1 MLVTGVYM
9 AARAALFTELE
20 SAPFYTETGF
30 GFDVIDV
37 ATQQQLYG
45 AFPILF
51 YGYNAASA
59 LLTVLASEPRGGVF
73 EFVQRFWQEGP
84 GPAPWQW
91 VNVTTSLATSAFVV
105 WAVGRLSLRGR
116 QAIARCNPSGIVG
129 NACLGFLYARIG
141 FPRSA
146 VCSLGMPFAST

>member
-1 MLVTGVYM
+1 M
-9 AARAALFTELE
+9 AARAALFSELE
-20 SAPFYTETGF
+20 SAPFYAGTGF

-37 ATQQQLYG
+37 VTQHDRFG

-73 EFVQRFWQEGP
+73 EFVERLWQEGP

-91 VNVTTSLATSAFVV
+91 VNVTRRSQHRPLSCGPSL
-105 WAVGRLSLRGR
+105 
-116 QAIARCNPSGIVG
+116 
-129 NACLGFLYARIG
+129 G
-141 FPRSA
+141 FPR
-146 VCSLGMPFAST
+146 VGVRRSLSRAPASWAMRV